1 MKEKITPYLNNLIS
15 LPGIAEQY
23 NANTL
28 KPQEIYNDPLM
39 EDEHEVVKGLVHK
52 YKNRALIKVSY
63 QCAAHCRFCTRI
75 RQIGNPSGTLS
86 RTDIKNLAT
95 YLKSH
100 PEIEDVILSGGDPFL
115 TPKLTSQ
122 ILDEITSISSIK
134 VLRIGSR
141 LALQSPKSFQ
151 SKPIKELLTK
161 ICSVSKIKPFYIL
174 IHANHP
180 NELTNEAISTLKL
193 IKEESGATLLSQT
206 VFLNNVN
213 IDFNTLRQLFKTLY
227 FNSVIP
233 YYIYHCDNVKGLEEF
248 TGNIETEKEIIR
260 QLRDELSGISLPT
273 YIVDLEND
281 KGKYPVDLE
290 MIEITDS
297 IPVRKKK
304 IQAETEL

>member
-1 MKEKITPYLNNLIS
+1 MREKITPYLKNLIA

-23 NANTL
+23 QVNTN
-28 KPQEIYNDPLM
+28 QIQNNYNDPLM
-39 EDEHEVVKGLVHK
+39 EDEYEIVKGLIHK

-75 RQIGNPSGTLS
+75 RQIGNKSGTLS
-86 RTDIKNLAT
+86 INDINKISA

-115 TPKLTSQ
+115 TPKLTSK
-122 ILDEITSISSIK
+122 ILDKITEINTVK

-151 SKPIKELLTK
+151 SKLITELLLKVKK
-161 ICSVSKIKPFYIL
+161 ISKKKPFFIL
-174 IHANHP
+174 LHVNHP
-180 NELTNEAISTLKL
+180 NELTTEVVSTIKQ

-206 VFLNNVN
+206 VFLNEINT
-213 IDFNTLRQLFKTLY
+213 DFDTLSKLFKTLY
-227 FNSVIP
+227 FNGVLP
-233 YYIYHCDNVKGLEEF
+233 YYIYHCDNVKGLEKF
-248 TGNIETEKEIIR
+248 AGNIEQEKEIMR

-290 MIEITDS
+290 MIEVIDS
-297 IPVRKKK
+297 NPIRKQE
-304 IQAETEL
+304 IFH